1 MEFLK
6 NFNLKGLLQDE
17 EFLLGAGL
25 LTQGAKGQSIGEA
38 AFPSIIQAGKTANYF
53 KTAEAK
59 NDKAKA
65 FKKLLESDQ
74 VSDIDKLYLS
84 AGIPVPKKNKP
95 QKTSPSDLGVMVW
108 NKLRDLK
115 GEEFDVALKNL
126 PQVEQDIYAKVIKGN
141 EDWFNSLIKENMK
154 NNNMEMPDLSG
165 FQVTEN
171 AQGKTIEEWIKA
183 SKSTN
188 QNMSVEEIIEG
199 LISNG
204 IIVRK

>member
-25 LTQGAKGQSIGEA
+25 LTQGAKGKSIGEA
-38 AFPSIIQAGKTANYF
+38 AFPSIVQAGKTANYF

-59 NDKAKA
+59 GKKNEA
-65 FKKLLESDQ
+65 FQKLLNSDQ
-74 VSDIDKLYLS
+74 VGDLDKLYLA
-84 AGIPVPKKNKP
+84 AGLPVPKKDKT

-108 NKLRDLK
+108 NKLRGLK
-115 GEEFDVALKNL
+115 GEEFEMALKSL

-154 NNNMEMPDLSG
+154 NNNMQMPDLSG
-165 FQVTEN
+165 YQVTEN
-171 AQGKTIEEWIKA
+171 AKGKTIEEWITA
-183 SKSTN
+183 SKAQN

>member
-1 MEFLK
+1 MAFKFDLR
-6 NFNLKGLLQDE
+6 GLLEDE
-17 EFLLGAGL
+17 NFLIGAGL
-25 LTQGAKGQSIGEA
+25 LTAGAKGQSLGEA
-38 AFPSIIQAGKTANYF
+38 AFPTIVNAAKTQKMFKDTAKSTKSVFSVKDNKNVLASDAEIAKDKANYLPPL
-53 KTAEAK
+53 
-59 NDKAKA
+59 KAKD
-65 FKKLLESDQ
+65 L
-74 VSDIDKLYLS
+74 
-84 AGIPVPKKNKP
+84 
-95 QKTSPSDLGVMVW
+95 SPSDLGISVYK
-108 NKLRDLK
+108 KLDGLTGDAFETKLK
-115 GEEFDVALKNL
+115 SL

-183 SKSTN
+183 SQSTN